1 MLKKFYQKELERK
14 EAMNKM
20 AKEHALV
27 TEQKIEYDAKY
38 PLFINQ
44 DTKILEISYHEDF
57 YDDSEKLDALN
68 KIRITFKDN
77 SYDYA
82 KHKREDESN
91 PYVLDIS
98 TSLSL
103 VEFEEK
109 LQNCDSEE
117 EIVELN
123 E

>member
-14 EAMNKM
+14 EAINKM
-20 AKEHALV
+20 AKEYALV
-27 TEQKIEYDAKY
+27 TEQKIEYDTKY

-44 DTKILEISYHEDF
+44 YTKILEISYHEDI
-57 YDDSEKLDALN
+57 YDDSEKLNALN
-68 KIRITFKDN
+68 RIRITFKDS
-77 SYDYA
+77 SYDYTR
-82 KHKREDESN
+82 HKREDESN
-91 PYVLDIS
+91 PYVLDIN

-109 LQNCDSEE
+109 LKNCDSEE